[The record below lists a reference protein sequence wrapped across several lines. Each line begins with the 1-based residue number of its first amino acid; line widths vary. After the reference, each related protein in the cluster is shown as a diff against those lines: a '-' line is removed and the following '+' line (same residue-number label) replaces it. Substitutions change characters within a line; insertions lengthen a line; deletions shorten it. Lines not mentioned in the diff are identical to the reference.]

1 MSIPFFHSAT
11 VKRLLAWK
19 LFVYNEQD
27 GKVYENAVKTLVKKA
42 NSTKQLEE
50 LEKAITTQN
59 AGTKCIIIPRPLL
72 EQMYSCYGNNF
83 PHVLYCRLWR
93 WPDVQ
98 SHHDLHSLET
108 CEHAF
113 HKMKSEVCVNPYHF
127 QRVETPQLPQVL
139 APIQPEGPA
148 SYPPSVDHSYYAK
161 GNANVQASFVPQS
174 SNFNA
179 NVQASFV
186 PQSSN
191 FNANVQA
198 SFVPQS
204 SNFNANVQASFVP
217 QSSNFN
223 ANVQASFVPE
233 SCNFVETPSTVI
245 HYLPDNAAAGSSQQ
259 VNYSTDTS
267 QAQMA
272 PGPSK
277 LNPEPILYCEPAF
290 WCSISYYELGQ
301 RVGDIFHASQLSVTV
316 DGFTDPIN
324 PERFCLGQQSNVNRD
339 SVVEQT
345 RRYIGKGVRLSYVDG
360 DAFLECLGKN
370 PVFVQ
375 SGICNQ
381 LYGWDPSTVVKVPNG
396 CNLKIFYKKEFGT
409 ILSQSATRGFEAV
422 YQLTKMCIIRMSFV
436 KGWGAESKR
445 QTITSVP
452 CWIEIHLNGALQWMD
467 KFLTQA
473 CSSHTK
479 CSSKS

>member
-191 FNANVQA
+191 FNAN
-198 SFVPQS
+198 
-204 SNFNANVQASFVP
+204 
-217 QSSNFN
+217 
-223 ANVQASFVPE
+223 
-233 SCNFVETPSTVI
+233 
-245 HYLPDNAAAGSSQQ
+245 Q

>member
-174 SNFNA
+174 N
-179 NVQASFV
+179 
-186 PQSSN
+186 
-191 FNANVQA
+191 
-198 SFVPQS
+198 
-204 SNFNANVQASFVP
+204 
-217 QSSNFN
+217 
-223 ANVQASFVPE
+223 
-233 SCNFVETPSTVI
+233 
-245 HYLPDNAAAGSSQQ
+245 YLPDNAAAGSSQQ